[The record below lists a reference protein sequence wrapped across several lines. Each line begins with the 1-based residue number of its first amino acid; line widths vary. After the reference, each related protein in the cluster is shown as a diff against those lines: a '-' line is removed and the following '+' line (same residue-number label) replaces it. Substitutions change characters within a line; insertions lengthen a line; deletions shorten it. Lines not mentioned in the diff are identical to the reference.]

1 MQALLANPAAAVQHG
16 IGRADRDE
24 IVHRPNDGK
33 AAVVLLDGVDDG
45 ERQLFV
51 DKVEDDEIG
60 LFCLK
65 ERLHLGVRL
74 FGIGDVQHH
83 VELALDAALY
93 RGVGDKVFLLRAGK
107 IFLILHGEE
116 DDLVTQ
122 LLKGFGKGE
131 VIALRTSL
139 HIMKFID

>member
-1 MQALLANPAAAVQHG
+1 MQALLADPAAAVQHG
-16 IGRADRDE
+16 IGRTDRDE

-93 RGVGDKVFLLRAGK
+93 RGVGYKVFLLRAGK
-107 IFLILHGEE
+107 IFLVLHSEE

-122 LLKGFGKGE
+122 RLKGFGKGE
-131 VIALRTSL
+131 VIALRTAL
-139 HIMKFID
+139 HIMEFVD